1 MNIISKITL
10 FSLAIGFGGSAAA
23 SPNGGLVDR
32 INDARFYPNK
42 TVETGA
48 QGGQEHQ
55 KMMEMM
61 KKLHSKDGSE
71 GVMAQEHCVKLMQ
84 EHMDRSASS

>member
-1 MNIISKITL
+1 MNTISKITL
-10 FSLAIGFGGSAAA
+10 FSLAIGFGGSVAA

-32 INDARFYPNK
+32 INDARSYPNK

-48 QGGQEHQ
+48 QGKQEHR

-61 KKLHSKDGSE
+61 QKLHSKDGSDGE
-71 GVMAQEHCVKLMQ
+71 MAQEHCVKLMQ
-84 EHMDRSASS
+84 EHMGRNASS